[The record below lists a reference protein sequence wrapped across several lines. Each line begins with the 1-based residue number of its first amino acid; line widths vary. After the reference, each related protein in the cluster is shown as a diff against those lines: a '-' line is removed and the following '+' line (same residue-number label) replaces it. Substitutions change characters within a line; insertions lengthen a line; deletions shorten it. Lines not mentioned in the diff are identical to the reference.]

1 VLDADRDTITH
12 DGGAAPI
19 RRPAAEGCTLP
30 IVRND
35 ELPVY
40 EIPGLIH
47 RTLAGH
53 AQGVS
58 SMEVW
63 HQIMEP
69 GAQTPVHRHAC
80 EEVILVLSG
89 SGRVIVDGHA
99 SDFCENSTLIV
110 PPDAV
115 HQLINTGDAA
125 LVLVAALGTAPV
137 RVKTASGD
145 PLPVPWQV
153 PSQ

>member
-1 VLDADRDTITH
+1 MS
-12 DGGAAPI
+12 
-19 RRPAAEGCTLP
+19 

-35 ELPVY
+35 ELPVHHL
-40 EIPGLIH
+40 PGLIH
-47 RTLAGH
+47 RTVAGY

-63 HQIMEP
+63 HQIMAP

-89 SGRVIVDGHA
+89 SGQLTLEGEVSA
-99 SDFCENSTLIV
+99 FQANSTLIV

-115 HQLINTGDAA
+115 HQLTNTGRGE

-137 RVKTASGD
+137 RVRTATGD
-145 PLPVPWQV
+145 PLPVPWQA
-153 PSQ
+153 P